1 MGQQKWH
8 GSKIVERW
16 YVRNLELVVAKDK
29 KLDQKFGNVTNVAD
43 QTHLCIIE
51 CTENLEKVSGSDETN
66 WQLEQEK
73 TEETKPEEVS
83 EQSSFAFEQL
93 GEELEELVQ
102 LQLNEIQ
109 YKNGL
114 LAEQLDERQM

>member
-1 MGQQKWH
+1 M
-8 GSKIVERW
+8 
-16 YVRNLELVVAKDK
+16 ELVVATDE
-29 KLDQKFGNVTNVAD
+29 KLDQKFCNVTNVAD
-43 QTHLCIIE
+43 QTLLCIVE

-66 WQLEQEK
+66 WQLKHEK
-73 TEETKPEEVS
+73 TEETKPDEVS

-93 GEELEELVQ
+93 RKELEELGQ